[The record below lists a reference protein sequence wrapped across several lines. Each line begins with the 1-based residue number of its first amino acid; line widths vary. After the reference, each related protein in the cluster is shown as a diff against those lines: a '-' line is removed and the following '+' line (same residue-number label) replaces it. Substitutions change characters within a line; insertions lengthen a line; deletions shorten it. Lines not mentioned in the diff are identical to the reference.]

1 VCLRLRNDVLPVQA
15 SRLVQ
20 QVRGARGKG
29 YFDPLDPDGRFINGS
44 DFLMD
49 GGVTAAYLYGELRHG

>member
-1 VCLRLRNDVLPVQA
+1 VQA
-15 SRLVQ
+15 SRLVR

-29 YFDPLDPDGRFINGS
+29 YFDALDPDGRFINGS

-49 GGVTAAYLYGELRHG
+49 GAVTAAYLYGELRPGW